1 MLQGSELRPFY
12 RKRSEISSLL
22 ATQFMRMTPGAAV
35 ETVLAGNVAAETIQ
49 AATQAA
55 IGVVGKTLSGVY

>member
-1 MLQGSELRPFY
+1 
-12 RKRSEISSLL
+12 
-22 ATQFMRMTPGAAV
+22 MRMTPGAAV